1 MTTNRPKADL
11 YSSPQELQKFILD
24 RLTSAKSKDPFYPVT
39 LLVGNP
45 LQGMLLRRQVAE
57 SNASS
62 GVAALANIKV
72 FTPVEFVEDILR
84 STGNLVVSRAS
95 SSVIEATIY
104 SLMESDSQTSD
115 SLQSMTTAYAI
126 ASVYSKLE
134 FVSSANVQK
143 MMDSH
148 LCNSTQRR
156 VLELVLKARLAQR
169 EEQTYDLTRKVTDLI
184 GKDNDGAF
192 DHIGQVHCLLEGI
205 PTELDSLLSV
215 IGDKSGEVYRYEMA
229 QLTDKNINVDSG
241 LLVVSASDPQTEAS
255 IATRAALQKLA
266 EYDADK
272 VAILYPDESQYLVQI
287 QTELDLAGVAWHG
300 KSRNVSQ
307 ESVLSRS
314 LDVLLEAFADRDSRF
329 SGLDRPRLMRLLE
342 NGQLK
347 IDSVE
352 INADKIRKYVRRNDL
367 YADAVKWLDVLSSLE
382 TRGEEEK
389 ESDVQAHLKLLVSTV
404 EAELTLLSKCETWSD
419 LGERLLRS
427 VLRIHQDF
435 QIMPDGSIEENIWK
449 DVQKVLTTEVK
460 ALDDLSAKDP
470 SLRLKVDPKNLLRL
484 VRKRIGERRLRHGN
498 LSTGVFVGNIV
509 ESQYVQF
516 DVVYVLGA
524 TEGLLPPSVNPD
536 PFLPSRLLA
545 EIGELSMA
553 TANRENLPDIL
564 GRTLGNV
571 LNGAKKSVILRPRS
585 GTQVKLENEP
595 SRYLPAALHDKEASE
610 SSAVV
615 IANSFLASFELEIDG
630 KLLGPVSTRDQR
642 LVKANLNPV
651 VDNVFEKSMSAWR
664 DPSFNEYFGNLENLA
679 KTKKVW
685 EVNTPLPL
693 SSTRIDSY
701 ISCQY
706 KFFAG
711 SVLGFSDNER
721 RDSRDDFSATSFG
734 VFFHEAMDR
743 YIKDLAIDN
752 KVPGEG
758 QAFPDDSS
766 QIFIE
771 RYLAPNL
778 MRFIATG
785 RNGWDRSLQMH
796 LATLLQT
803 LPQFFAK
810 EVTKLRGNPA
820 LAIVESE
827 ASFGKGAVYKDPNDS
842 TKDVEWNLTVADS
855 DGVEHRLVGQADRL
869 DASLDG
875 TSVGV
880 MDFKTGSRKRQV
892 EKLGIGARG
901 QKNSV
906 ETLQDVIYKL
916 AAEARYPN
924 AESVKVN
931 FVFVAEKGER
941 MFLEAPYSDD
951 PKQLLP
957 TVLKQIKDSGT
968 TGTYAAKSD
977 DYCKACSYLAEVT
990 DIVIRK
996 TKPKKEKK

>member
-1 MTTNRPKADL
+1 MTTNGPQVDF
-11 YSSPQELQKFILD
+11 YSSPKELQKLILD
-24 RLTSAKSKDPFYPVT
+24 RLSSVKSKDPFHPVT
-39 LLVGNP
+39 LLVSSP
-45 LQGMLLRRQVAE
+45 LQGMLLRRQISE
-57 SNASS
+57 LNSLS
-62 GVAALANIKV
+62 GVAALANVKV
-72 FTPVEFVEDILR
+72 LTPVEFVEDIWR
-84 STGNLVVSRAS
+84 TTGNLVVGRAS
-95 SSVIEATIY
+95 ASVIEATIY
-104 SLMESDSQTSD
+104 ALMESDSETDD

-134 FVSSANVQK
+134 FVSSANVRK
-143 MMDSH
+143 MMESD

-156 VLELVLKARLAQR
+156 VLELVLKARLAQDGI
-169 EEQTYDLTRKVTDLI
+169 QTYDLTRQVAELL
-184 GKDNDGAF
+184 GEENEGAF
-192 DHIGQVHCLLEGI
+192 EHIGQVHSLLEGI
-205 PTELDSLLSV
+205 PNELDALLSV
-215 IGDKSGEVYRYEMA
+215 IGDRSGDVFRYELA

-241 LLVVSASDPQTEAS
+241 LLAVSASDPQTEAS
-255 IATRAALQKLA
+255 IAARAALHKLA
-266 EYDADK
+266 DFDADK
-272 VAILYPDESQYLVQI
+272 IAILYPDESQYLVQV

-300 KSRNVSQ
+300 KTRNVSQ
-307 ESVLSRS
+307 QSVLSRS
-314 LDVLLEAFADRDSRF
+314 LDVLLEAFAERTSRF

-347 IDSVE
+347 IDTVE
-352 INADKIRKYVRRNDL
+352 INSDKIRKYVRRNDL
-367 YADAVKWLDVLSSLE
+367 YADAVKWLDILSSLE

-389 ESDVQAHLKLLVSTV
+389 ESDVQAHLRLLVSTI
-404 EAELTLLSKCETWSD
+404 EAELTLLSKCKTWAD
-419 LGERLLRS
+419 VGERLLRS

-470 SLRLKVDPKNLLRL
+470 SLQLKVDPRNLLRL

-498 LSTGVFVGNIV
+498 LSTGVFVGNIT
-509 ESQYVQF
+509 ESQFVQF

-536 PFLPSRLLA
+536 PFLPSRLLS

-553 TANRENLPDIL
+553 TANRENLPDTL
-564 GRTLGNV
+564 GKTLGNV

-595 SRYLPAALHDKEASE
+595 SRYLPAALHDKDAVE
-610 SSAVV
+610 SAPVI

-630 KLLGPVSTRDQR
+630 RLLGPVSSRDQR
-642 LVKANLNPV
+642 LVTSTLKPV
-651 VDNVFEKSMSAWR
+651 VDEVFEKSMAAWR
-664 DPSFNEYFGNLENLA
+664 DPAFNEYFGNLENLA
-679 KTKKVW
+679 KTKKPW
-685 EVNTPLPL
+685 EVNTSIPL

-711 SVLGFSDNER
+711 SVLGLSDNDR

-743 YIKDLAIDN
+743 YIKDLATHN
-752 KVPGEG
+752 KVPSEGE
-758 QAFPDDSS
+758 AFPEGSS

-771 RYLAPNL
+771 RYLTPNL

-796 LATLLQT
+796 LANLLQT
-803 LPQFFAK
+803 LPQFFGQEAT
-810 EVTKLRGNPA
+810 VLRGSPA

-827 ASFGKGAVYKDPNDS
+827 ASFGKGAVYKNPNDAN
-842 TKDVEWNLTVADS
+842 KDVEWNLTVADT
-855 DGVEHRLVGQADRL
+855 DGEEHRLVGQADRL

-875 TSVGV
+875 SSVGV

-892 EKLGIGARG
+892 EKLGIGVKG
-901 QKNSV
+901 QKASV

-916 AAEARYPN
+916 AAEARYPD
-924 AESVKVN
+924 AGSVKVN

-957 TVLKQIKDSGT
+957 TVLKQIKDSGI
-968 TGTYAAKSD
+968 TGAYSAKSD
-977 DYCKACSYLAEVT
+977 EYCKACSYLADVT

-996 TKPKKEKK
+996 NKPKKVKK

>member
-1 MTTNRPKADL
+1 
-11 YSSPQELQKFILD
+11 
-24 RLTSAKSKDPFYPVT
+24 
-39 LLVGNP
+39 
-45 LQGMLLRRQVAE
+45 
-57 SNASS
+57 
-62 GVAALANIKV
+62 
-72 FTPVEFVEDILR
+72 
-84 STGNLVVSRAS
+84 
-95 SSVIEATIY
+95 
-104 SLMESDSQTSD
+104 
-115 SLQSMTTAYAI
+115 
-126 ASVYSKLE
+126 
-134 FVSSANVQK
+134 
-143 MMDSH
+143 
-148 LCNSTQRR
+148 
-156 VLELVLKARLAQR
+156 VLKARLAQHDV
-169 EEQTYDLTRKVTDLI
+169 QTYELTRQVAEFLAKE
-184 GKDNDGAF
+184 NDGAL
-192 DHIGQVHCLLEGI
+192 DQIGQVHCLLEAI
-205 PTELDSLLSV
+205 PNELSSLLSV
-215 IGDKSGEVYRYEMA
+215 IADRSGNIFRYEMS
-229 QLTDKNINVDSG
+229 QLTDKNINANPD
-241 LLVVSASDPQTEAS
+241 LLLVSASDPQTEAS
-255 IATRAALQKLA
+255 IVARAALQKLA
-266 EYDADK
+266 DYDADRI
-272 VAILYPDESQYLVQI
+272 AILYPDESQYLVQM

-300 KSRNVSQ
+300 KSRTVSQ
-307 ESVLSRS
+307 QSALSRT
-314 LDVLLEAFADRDSRF
+314 LDVLLESFSERNTDF

-347 IDSVE
+347 IDTVE
-352 INADKIRKYVRRNDL
+352 INCDKIRKYVRRNDL

-382 TRGEEEK
+382 TLGEEEK
-389 ESDVQAHLKLLVSTV
+389 EADVQAHLRLLVSTV
-404 EAELTLLSKCETWSD
+404 EAELTLLSKCKTWAD
-419 LGERLLRS
+419 LGERLLKS

-435 QIMPDGSIEENIWK
+435 QVMPDGSIEEIVWK

-460 ALDDLSAKDP
+460 ALDELSAKDP
-470 SLRLKVDPKNLLRL
+470 SLQLKVDPKNLLRL

-498 LSTGVFVGNIV
+498 LSTGVFVGNIT
-509 ESQYVQF
+509 ESKFVQF

-553 TANRENLPDIL
+553 TANRENLPDSLGRIL
-564 GRTLGNV
+564 GNA
-571 LNGAKKSVILRPRS
+571 LNGAKKTVILRPRS

-595 SRYLPAALHDKEASE
+595 SRYLPTSLHDDEAPE
-610 SSAVV
+610 SPHVV
-615 IANSFLASFELEIDG
+615 MANSFLASFELEIDG
-630 KLLGPVSTRDQR
+630 KLIGPVSLRDQR
-642 LVKANLNPV
+642 LVKATLNPV
-651 VDNVFEKSMSAWR
+651 LDKVFEKSMAAWR
-664 DPSFNEYFGNLENLA
+664 DPSFNEYFGNLEKLA
-679 KTKKVW
+679 KTKKAW
-685 EVNTPLPL
+685 EVNTSIPL
-693 SSTRIDSY
+693 SSTRIDSF

-711 SVLGFSDNER
+711 SVLGFSDNDR

-743 YIKDLAIDN
+743 YIKDLASQN
-752 KVPGEG
+752 KVPSEG
-758 QAFPDDSS
+758 QAFPEGSS

-771 RYLAPNL
+771 RYLTPNL

-803 LPQFFAK
+803 LPQFFAQ
-810 EVTKLRGNPA
+810 EVSVLRGSPA
-820 LAIVESE
+820 LAVVESE

-842 TKDVEWNLTVADS
+842 TKDVEWNLTVADA

-892 EKLGIGARG
+892 EKLGIGVRG
-901 QKNSV
+901 QKSSV

-951 PKQLLP
+951 PKNLLP
-957 TVLKQIKDSGT
+957 TVLKQIKDSGI
-968 TGTYAAKSD
+968 TGTYSAKSD
-977 DYCKACSYLAEVT
+977 DYCKACSYLADVT

-996 TKPKKEKK
+996 NKPKKEKK